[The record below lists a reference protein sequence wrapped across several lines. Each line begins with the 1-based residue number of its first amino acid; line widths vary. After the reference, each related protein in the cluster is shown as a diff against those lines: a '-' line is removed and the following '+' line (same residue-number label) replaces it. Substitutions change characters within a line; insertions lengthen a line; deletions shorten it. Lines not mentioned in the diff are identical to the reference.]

1 MGSRI
6 QDLIN
11 EYMAD
16 KQEDEVAIFY
26 KELIKGATHQEV
38 EVRVDEISDGKYGVE
53 IAFGEKILWL
63 IAKAWDTSREIMM
76 NLQGAIEELQLV

>member
-1 MGSRI
+1 MGRRV

-11 EYMAD
+11 EDMTD
-16 KQEDEVAIFY
+16 KQEDEVAMFY
-26 KELIKGATHQEV
+26 KELIKSVTHQEV
-38 EVRVDEISDGKYGVE
+38 EVRADEISDGKYGIE

-76 NLQGAIEELQLV
+76 NLQGAIEELQIL